1 MSSSRGSR
9 RQQRGGGTTTTT
21 RPDPRV
27 IVPSVSAAAHCAQS
41 CLRFWNLLLQD
52 AASVNPFG
60 LSTEGY
66 DRAEEDDEEEA
77 HQFVHDEDHD
87 PLSFPLQAVDED
99 DDHDEKQGGS
109 DEENLALYSNG
120 YPIPRPE
127 SYMKP
132 RTIHWWNHHVC
143 FAREDDPSFI
153 AIFRL
158 PVGFL
163 TTICDLCQDDMRQGE
178 IPPSLR
184 HVEGRIMSVERQV
197 AIAVMR
203 LTTGSTFKTVSE
215 LLGCGR
221 STVVKIVNKFV
232 SSVRQ
237 RAGHYLQW
245 PSTPEQSTRVKDG
258 FFSRYGLA
266 NCCGILDTTHIIMDL
281 PSGEPADIWLDRNHT
296 FSMALQAVVD
306 TELRFLDV
314 CVGYPGSLSDAKCL
328 RESAFYKKCTSGQRL
343 NGEHM
348 QAGRFRIAEYVVAD
362 LEYPL
367 LPWLMRPFKENE
379 LTTQRT
385 LYNDTLSLTRI
396 AMARTFGRLKG
407 AFRIFHGTVKQP
419 NLERMPKMI
428 HACCIMHNMCIEAGG
443 VEGVYLPEPETVL
456 LVDMALLDGEDAE
469 ESDDAFQAREV
480 LCTHLSSLPGF
491 QESQGTPPNEMSI
504 HRNLQD
510 YMSPDF
516 THLWHLADY
525 THAASADFTHIAFDR
540 EDTCCIRQTA
550 FFLSYEL
557 AENESDCF
565 GRRRRREWL
574 TRGWLRHVMTSIGS
588 KQVVEEPLLGS
599 KGYLRLKHDQLLNR
613 CRKFCMTLIFSL
625 PFNGGLR
632 FGSSSRPS
640 EPPLVAYVRV
650 LEVISWGS
658 PSRPCLSHVYG
669 SWAFMCWVG
678 QVC

>member
-9 RQQRGGGTTTTT
+9 RQQRGGGGTAAAATAAATTTAAIST
-21 RPDPRV
+21 PDPRV
-27 IVPSVSAAAHCAQS
+27 IIPSVSAAAHCAQS

-66 DRAEEDDEEEA
+66 DRVEADDDEEA
-77 HQFVHDEDHD
+77 QQFGHDEDND
-87 PLSFPLQAVDED
+87 PLSASLQAVDEA
-99 DDHDEKQGGS
+99 DDHDEKQK
-109 DEENLALYSNG
+109 DVREEDSLALFSNG

-127 SYMKP
+127 FYMKP

-143 FAREDDPSFI
+143 FAREDDPSFSE
-153 AIFRL
+153 IFRL

-203 LTTGSTFKTVSE
+203 LTTGNTFKNVSE
-215 LLGCGR
+215 ILGCGR

-245 PSTPEQSTRVKDG
+245 PSTPEQSARIKEG
-258 FFSRYGLA
+258 FFNKHGLA
-266 NCCGILDTTHIIMDL
+266 NCCGTLDTTHIIMDL

-328 RESAFYKKCTSGQRL
+328 RASAFYKKCTSGQRL
-343 NGEHM
+343 NGYLM
-348 QAGRFRIAEYVVAD
+348 QAGSYTIGEYVVAD

-367 LPWLMRPFKENE
+367 LPWLMRPYKENE
-379 LTTQRT
+379 LTAERAF
-385 LYNDTLSLTRI
+385 YNNILSSTRI
-396 AMARTFGRLKG
+396 TMARAFGRLKG
-407 AFRIFHGTVKQP
+407 TFKIFHGTVKQP

-456 LVDMALLDGEDAE
+456 HVDMDLLEGEDAE
-469 ESDDAFQAREV
+469 ESGDAFEAREF
-480 LCTHLSSLPGF
+480 LCAYLNSSPGF
-491 QESQGTPPNEMSI
+491 QESPKEM
-504 HRNLQD
+504 R
-510 YMSPDF
+510 
-516 THLWHLADY
+516 
-525 THAASADFTHIAFDR
+525 
-540 EDTCCIRQTA
+540 
-550 FFLSYEL
+550 
-557 AENESDCF
+557 
-565 GRRRRREWL
+565 
-574 TRGWLRHVMTSIGS
+574 
-588 KQVVEEPLLGS
+588 
-599 KGYLRLKHDQLLNR
+599 
-613 CRKFCMTLIFSL
+613 
-625 PFNGGLR
+625 
-632 FGSSSRPS
+632 
-640 EPPLVAYVRV
+640 
-650 LEVISWGS
+650 
-658 PSRPCLSHVYG
+658 
-669 SWAFMCWVG
+669 
-678 QVC
+678 